1 MQSLTQRRPANMSKP
16 AVTAPPGNPLFKSD
30 ALHLVFCVVGV
41 VGSLLVYGVLQ
52 ERIMTIPYGEGDK
65 AEVFKYSL
73 FLVFCNRTVA
83 ATIAAIT
90 LVIKGKT
97 EELKPVAPILSYA
110 SVSLS
115 NVVATTCQYEALKH
129 VTFAVQTLG
138 KCAKMF
144 PVMIWGYFILK
155 KRYTLRDVMLAVC
168 ITGGCFIFF
177 MTGPTVSRVATDK
190 NSSLFGILLMV
201 GYLSA
206 DGYTSTF
213 QQKMFKGYQ
222 MTSYNQVLYV
232 SLCSICLSSF
242 GLVTSGQLGSTLS
255 FISRHPDALSAMI
268 LLSCASSCG
277 SLFISYT
284 IKTFGALVF
293 AIIMT
298 TRQFL
303 SILLSS
309 LFFGSPLTGG
319 QWAGTGVVVAALYYQ
334 SATKDHS
341 HGKDKGGEV
350 VKTNGRNPT
359 GPARVSLTGVGTPV
373 NITNSEPRD
382 EEAAVTQPL
391 MSGPQR

>member
-319 QWAGTGVVVAALYYQ
+319 QW
-334 SATKDHS
+334 
-341 HGKDKGGEV
+341 
-350 VKTNGRNPT
+350 
-359 GPARVSLTGVGTPV
+359 
-373 NITNSEPRD
+373 
-382 EEAAVTQPL
+382 
-391 MSGPQR
+391 

>member
-1 MQSLTQRRPANMSKP
+1 MSK
-16 AVTAPPGNPLFKSD
+16 AVGTKTGDAQTGSLLFKND
-30 ALHLVFCVVGV
+30 ALHLAFCVVGV
-41 VGSLLVYGVLQ
+41 VGSLLLYGVLQ
-52 ERIMTIPYGEGDK
+52 ERIMTMPYGEGEN

-73 FLVFCNRTVA
+73 FLVFCNRAVA

-97 EELKPVAPILSYA
+97 DELKPVAPILSYA

-155 KRYTLRDVMLAVC
+155 KRYTMRDVALALC

-177 MTGPTVSRVATDK
+177 MTGNTTSRVAQDK
-190 NSSLFGILLMV
+190 NSSMFG
-201 GYLSA
+201 
-206 DGYTSTF
+206 
-213 QQKMFKGYQ
+213 QKMFKGYQ

-232 SLCSICLSSF
+232 SLCSLVLSSF
-242 GLVTSGQLGSTLS
+242 GLVTSGQLSATLG
-255 FISRHPDALSAMI
+255 FITRHPDALSAMI

-284 IKTFGALVF
+284 IKSFGALVF

-334 SATKDHS
+334 SATKDS
-341 HGKDKGGEV
+341 HAKDKDAKE
-350 VKTNGRNPT
+350 
-359 GPARVSLTGVGTPV
+359 PAPKNVSLAGVGTA
-373 NITNSEPRD
+373 NSGSGDHARD
-382 EEAAVTQPL
+382 EEAATAQPL
-391 MSGPQR
+391 LVSQQR

>member
-1 MQSLTQRRPANMSKP
+1 MSKP
-16 AVTAPPGNPLFKSD
+16 VHSTNPIFKND
-30 ALHLVFCVVGV
+30 TLHLAFCVVGV
-41 VGSLLVYGVLQ
+41 VGSLLLYGVLQ
-52 ERIMTIPYGEGDK
+52 ERIMTIPYGVGDK

-73 FLVFCNRTVA
+73 FLVFCNRAVA

-90 LVIKGKT
+90 LVVKGRT
-97 EELKPVAPILSYA
+97 DELKPVAPILSYA

-155 KRYTLRDVMLAVC
+155 KRYTLRDVGLAVA

-177 MTGPTVSRVATDK
+177 ITGNTTSRVAQDK
-190 NSSLFGILLMV
+190 NSSLYGILLMV

-222 MTSYNQVLYV
+222 MTSYNQVLYT
-232 SLCSICLSSF
+232 SMCSMALSSF
-242 GLVTSGQLGSTLS
+242 GLITSGQLGGTMN
-255 FISRHPDALSAMI
+255 FIMKHPEALSAMMV
-268 LLSCASSCG
+268 LSCASSSG
-277 SLFISYT
+277 SLFITYT

-309 LFFGSPLTGG
+309 IFFGAPLTLG
-319 QWAGTGVVVAALYYQ
+319 QWAGTGVVVVALYYQ
-334 SATKDHS
+334 SVVSKKES
-341 HGKDKGGEV
+341 HGKEKEAAVEQPVHGPVKSSGG
-350 VKTNGRNPT
+350 KADAG
-359 GPARVSLTGVGTPV
+359 GMQAAGTQ
-373 NITNSEPRD
+373 EGHD
-382 EEAAVTQPL
+382 EEAALATQPL
-391 MSGPQR
+391 LGAQQR

>member
-1 MQSLTQRRPANMSKP
+1 MSSI
-16 AVTAPPGNPLFKSD
+16 FKND
-30 ALHLVFCVVGV
+30 ALHLAFCVVGV
-41 VGSLLVYGVLQ
+41 VGSLLLYGVLQ
-52 ERIMTIPYGEGDK
+52 ERIMTIPYGVGPD

-73 FLVFCNRTVA
+73 FLVFCNRVVA
-83 ATIAAIT
+83 ASIAAIT
-90 LVIKGKT
+90 LVVKGNT
-97 EELKPVAPILSYA
+97 DELRPVAPILSYA

-144 PVMIWGYFILK
+144 PVMVWGYFILK
-155 KRYTLRDVMLAVC
+155 KRYTLKDVLLAVF
-168 ITGGCFIFF
+168 ITSGCFIFF
-177 MTGPTVSRVATDK
+177 MTGPTASRVAQDK
-190 NSSLFGILLMV
+190 NSSMFGILLMM

-213 QQKMFKGYQ
+213 QQKMFKGHQ
-222 MTSYNQVLYV
+222 MTSYNQVLFV

-242 GLVTSGQLGSTLS
+242 GLVSSGQLTKTLS
-255 FISRHPDALSAMI
+255 FLTKHPDALGAIM

-284 IKTFGALVF
+284 IKSFGALVF

-309 LFFGSPLTGG
+309 LFFGSPLTLG
-319 QWAGTGVVVAALYYQ
+319 QWAGTGVVVASLYYQ
-334 SATKDHS
+334 SANKGKEGKGS
-341 HGKDKGGEV
+341 HKEAPKPSAV
-350 VKTNGRNPT
+350 VYRSASGIKTAPG
-359 GPARVSLTGVGTPV
+359 ARTSFAGVGQA
-373 NITNSEPRD
+373 PRASVHQD
-382 EEAAVTQPL
+382 EDAAESAALLDPKAAAE
-391 MSGPQR
+391 QR

>member
-1 MQSLTQRRPANMSKP
+1 MSK
-16 AVTAPPGNPLFKSD
+16 AVSTKTGDAQSGAPLFKSD
-30 ALHLVFCVVGV
+30 ALHLAFCVVGV
-41 VGSLLVYGVLQ
+41 VGSLLLYGVLQ
-52 ERIMTIPYGEGDK
+52 ERIMTIPYGEGANAD
-65 AEVFKYSL
+65 VFKYSL
-73 FLVFCNRTVA
+73 FLVFCNRAVA

-90 LVIKGKT
+90 LVVKGRT
-97 EELKPVAPILSYA
+97 DELRPVAPILSYA

-155 KRYTLRDVMLAVC
+155 KRYTMRDVALAVC

-177 MTGPTVSRVATDK
+177 MTGNTISRVAQDK
-190 NSSLFGILLMV
+190 NSSMFGVLLMM

-232 SLCSICLSSF
+232 SLCSLALSSF
-242 GLVTSGQLGSTLS
+242 GLVTSGQLSSTLA

-277 SLFISYT
+277 EQHTAAPGSRQQGTCRRKRSSCCCINSSTL
-284 IKTFGALVF
+284 A
-293 AIIMT
+293 
-298 TRQFL
+298 TRDRLRLQARHSVWTAEL
-303 SILLSS
+303 SEQQQQLLA
-309 LFFGSPLTGG
+309 GSPTTCTL
-319 QWAGTGVVVAALYYQ
+319 
-334 SATKDHS
+334 
-341 HGKDKGGEV
+341 
-350 VKTNGRNPT
+350 
-359 GPARVSLTGVGTPV
+359 
-373 NITNSEPRD
+373 
-382 EEAAVTQPL
+382 
-391 MSGPQR
+391 